1 MTAGEQ
7 RSFSYFSG
15 DWTYRFSCKT
25 FSSKHALRWGTVHFL
40 HIQYCNSVPLTH
52 DPPNRND
59 GCTLICTNLA
69 FSRGLRCFE
78 QICVIPET
86 TRTCWGSG
94 TVAPSLVSLAPVLM
108 ATVSLSPPAIR
119 TGQTNGVEHS
129 YFSKQQW
136 SIVTFTLIFNT
147 CIITISRWSVFEKS
161 RTLSAFHEA
170 ILSYQCVC
178 RPLT

>member
-1 MTAGEQ
+1 MQ
-7 RSFSYFSG
+7 NY
-15 DWTYRFSCKT
+15 
-25 FSSKHALRWGTVHFL
+25 SSKHALWWGTVHNL

-69 FSRGLRCFE
+69 LSRGLRCFE
-78 QICVIPET
+78 QICVLPET

-94 TVAPSLVSLAPVLM
+94 TVAPSLVSLAAVLM
-108 ATVSLSPPAIR
+108 ATASLSPPAIR
-119 TGQTNGVEHS
+119 TGQRNEVKQEKHT
-129 YFSKQQW
+129 YLSKNRAW
-136 SIVTFTLIFNT
+136 SIVTLILIFNT
-147 CIITISRWSVFEKS
+147 CIITIFRWSVFEKS
-161 RTLSAFHEA
+161 RTLSTFHEA